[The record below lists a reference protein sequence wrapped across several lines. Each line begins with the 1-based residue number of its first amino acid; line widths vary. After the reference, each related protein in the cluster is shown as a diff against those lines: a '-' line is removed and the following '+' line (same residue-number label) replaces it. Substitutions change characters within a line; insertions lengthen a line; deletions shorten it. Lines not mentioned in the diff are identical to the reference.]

1 MGAPRL
7 YGDLP
12 EELKQGW
19 DWDAG
24 LKAKPGMTSKDN
36 QMQEKWGRASGGR
49 GEERKEET
57 SAMAAITVVA

>member
-36 QMQEKWGRASGGR
+36 QMQEKWRRASGGR
-49 GEERKEET
+49 GNG
-57 SAMAAITVVA
+57 V